1 MKLRLPISIGLC
13 LSLAATAQAQWAD
26 VGANPLT
33 STTATYTNLVKDNS
47 GNYYVSYY
55 GGGQASGS
63 VQKYNG
69 TGWSPLGGSLGVTP
83 GTATFNALCVNNS
96 GEVYYSFQD
105 GSNSSGLSV
114 KKYTPATNAWTD
126 AGINISGGVVNYQN
140 LKIIP
145 STNLPIAVYNSSGI
159 KAKRY
164 NGTAW
169 VEVGAS
175 PVVSGAGAN
184 HAMAVGTNDT
194 VYVAVQVGTAYSVYK
209 NHINATTTDAW
220 QLVGNAGFTS
230 GGSSNQFTVSLAID
244 GNNKLYMAYRALATP
259 DGSKAA
265 VYKYDA
271 GNWSALGNLHFS
283 DYGVEHISIAVTA
296 AGVPTV
302 AFRENNP
309 TDKTKVYTLNGT
321 SWNSLGTASA
331 NLGNYNSLVLD
342 NGAPVVA
349 FCDGTGTNGGLVKI
363 RKYTPSVITLD
374 SIDVKTVGNVAAAI
388 TANGGTLPMEAV
400 FYPATFGNQA
410 VTWSIVPVTGG
421 ASISSSGVVTATANG
436 TVYAKA
442 IAAANTA
449 IKDSLLITIS
459 NQVVLADSLDVIT
472 QNNVPATITTNAGTL
487 QMATQFYPANTT
499 NQSVTWSIVAG
510 TGAASISGSG
520 LVTAISNG
528 TVYAKAVSVA
538 NPLLMDSLQLTISG
552 QTISVDSIVVQ
563 TANNVA
569 AAISTNGG
577 TLQMEALVYPN
588 NATNQDVNWSIVP
601 VSGTATIDANG
612 LVTAQT
618 NGTVYAKA
626 VSVANNSLMDSVLI
640 TISNQGTGI
649 NNHFINQHF
658 SVYPSPVADRLTVA
672 STLTGSYSY
681 QVYNVSGQL
690 LLKEKATGNAQVNV
704 SAFAN
709 GLYSILILTD
719 QGASGVIRFVKQ

>member
-1 MKLRLPISIGLC
+1 MKLRLPISVGLC

-33 STTATYTNLVKDNS
+33 STTATYTNLIKDNS

-69 TGWSPLGGSLGVTP
+69 TSWSPLGGSLGVTP
-83 GTATFNALCVNNS
+83 GTATYNALCVNNS
-96 GEVYYSFQD
+96 GEVFYSFQD
-105 GSNSSGLSV
+105 GANSSGLSV
-114 KKYTPATNAWTD
+114 KKYTPGTNAWTD
-126 AGINISGGVVNYQN
+126 VGINVSGGVVNYQN

-169 VEVGAS
+169 VDVGAS
-175 PVVSGAGAN
+175 PVVTGAGAN
-184 HAMAVGTNDT
+184 HSVVVGTNDT

-209 NHINATTTDAW
+209 NHINATASDAW
-220 QLVGNAGFTS
+220 QLAGNAGFTS

-244 GNNKLYMAYRALATP
+244 ANNKVYMAYRALATP
-259 DGSKAA
+259 DGSKAS

-271 GNWSALGNLHFS
+271 GTWSALGNLAFS
-283 DYGVEHISIAVTA
+283 DYAAEHISIAVTP

-321 SWNSLGTASA
+321 TWNSLGTASA
-331 NLGNYNSLVLD
+331 NLGNYNSLILD

-349 FCDGTGTNGGLVKI
+349 FCDGTGVNGGVVKI
-363 RKYTPSVITLD
+363 RKYTPTTVALD
-374 SIDVKTVGNVAAAI
+374 SIDVTTLSGAPAAI
-388 TANGGTLPMEAV
+388 TTNGGTLPVQAV
-400 FYPATFGNQA
+400 FYPAGFSNQN
-410 VTWSIVPVTGG
+410 VTWSIVPGTGA
-421 ASISSSGVVTATANG
+421 ASISASGVVTATANG

-442 IAAANTA
+442 VAVANTA

-459 NQVVLADSLDVIT
+459 NQIVAADSLDVIT

-499 NQSVTWSIVAG
+499 NQAVTWSIVPG
-510 TGAASISGSG
+510 TGAASISASG
-520 LVTAISNG
+520 LVSAIGNG

-538 NPLLMDSLQLTISG
+538 NPLLMDSLQLTISN
-552 QTISVDSIVVQ
+552 QVVNVDSIVVQ
-563 TANNVA
+563 TQNNVA
-569 AAISTNGG
+569 AAISVNGG

-588 NATNQDVNWSIVP
+588 NATNQNVTWSIVP
-601 VSGTATIDANG
+601 VTGAATINASG

-626 VSVANNSLMDSVLI
+626 VADANNSLMDSVLI
-640 TISNQGTGI
+640 TISNQGSGI
-649 NNHFINQHF
+649 NDQFINKYF
-658 SVYPSPVADRLTVA
+658 SVYPSPASDRLRIET
-672 STLTGSYSY
+672 TLTGSYTY
-681 QVYNVSGQL
+681 QVYNVAGQL
-690 LLKEKATGNAQVNV
+690 MSGGKASHNTFMDV
-704 SAFAN
+704 SRFAN
-709 GLYSILILTD
+709 GIYSVFIHTD
-719 QGASGVIRFVKQ
+719 QGTSGVIRFVKQ

>member
-1 MKLRLPISIGLC
+1 MKLRLPISVGLC

-26 VGANPLT
+26 VGTNPLT
-33 STTATYTNLVKDNS
+33 STTATYTNLIKDNS

-69 TGWSPLGGSLGVTP
+69 TSWTPLGGSLGVTP
-83 GTATFNALCVNNS
+83 GTATYNALCVNNA
-96 GEVYYSFQD
+96 GEVFYSFQD
-105 GSNSSGLSV
+105 GANSSGLSV
-114 KKYTPATNAWTD
+114 KKYTPGTNAWTD
-126 AGINISGGVVNYQN
+126 AGINVSGGVVNYQN

-175 PVVSGAGAN
+175 PIVAGAGAN
-184 HAMAVGTNDT
+184 HSVVVGTNDT

-209 NHINATTTDAW
+209 NHINAGASDAW
-220 QLVGNAGFTS
+220 QLAGNAGFTS

-244 GNNKLYMAYRALATP
+244 ANNKVYMAYRALATP
-259 DGSKAA
+259 DGSKAS

-271 GNWSALGNLHFS
+271 GTWSALGNLAFS
-283 DYGVEHISIAVTA
+283 DYAAEHISIAVTP

-321 SWNSLGTASA
+321 TWNSLGTASA
-331 NLGNYNSLVLD
+331 NLGNYNSLILD

-349 FCDGTGTNGGLVKI
+349 FCDGTGVNGGVVKI
-363 RKYTPSVITLD
+363 RKYTPTTVALD
-374 SIDVKTVGNVAAAI
+374 SIDVTTLAGAAAAI
-388 TANGGTLPMEAV
+388 TTNGGTLPVQAV
-400 FYPATFGNQA
+400 FYPAGFSNQN
-410 VTWSIVPVTGG
+410 VTWSIVPVTGA
-421 ASISSSGVVTATANG
+421 ASISASGVVTATANG

-442 IAAANTA
+442 VAVANTA

-459 NQVVLADSLDVIT
+459 NQIVAADSLDVIT

-499 NQSVTWSIVAG
+499 NQAVTWSIVPG
-510 TGAASISGSG
+510 TGAASISASG
-520 LVTAISNG
+520 LVSAIGNG

-538 NPLLMDSLQLTISG
+538 NPLLMDSLQLTISN
-552 QTISVDSIVVQ
+552 QVVNVDSIVVQ
-563 TANNVA
+563 TQNNVA
-569 AAISTNGG
+569 PSISINGG
-577 TLQMEALVYPN
+577 TIQMEALVYPN
-588 NATNQDVNWSIVP
+588 NATNQNVTWSIVP
-601 VSGTATIDANG
+601 VSGSATINASG

-626 VSVANNSLMDSVLI
+626 VADANNSLMDSVLI
-640 TISNQGTGI
+640 TISNQGSGI
-649 NNHFINQHF
+649 NDQFINKYF
-658 SVYPSPVADRLTVA
+658 SVYPSPAKDRLTIA
-672 STLTGSYSY
+672 TTLTGSYTY
-681 QVYNVSGQL
+681 QVYNVAGQL
-690 LLKEKATGNAQVNV
+690 MSGGKATRNTFMDV
-704 SAFAN
+704 SGFAN
-709 GLYSILILTD
+709 GLYSVFIHTD
-719 QGASGVIRFVKQ
+719 QGTSGVIRFVKQ